1 MNNNSCMQTLNR
13 REDMKKCDSKK
24 GFTLAEVLITLG
36 IIGVVAALTM
46 PSIIANY
53 QKKVI
58 SVRLKKF
65 VSTFSQA
72 YNMAISKY
80 GDSTYWIDCSI
91 KSGNANCTEYD
102 GSATKKIIESLNAVD
117 YSNNLPEMYKQKVQ
131 ESKKNVGKGGLSWT
145 KFKSWQLADGAL
157 LFNMVDWNDA
167 NSRYLT
173 TFDVD
178 VNGISGPNRYGK
190 DIFIFAQVY
199 TMLPYS
205 SSMQYSGGFFYSNT
219 DLKKGLYMSGY
230 GYFKDEPINGVNGPI
245 KRCNA
250 DSFSVSFK
258 YYCSYLI
265 QENGWE
271 FPDYY
276 PWGAF

>member
-80 GDSTYWIDCSI
+80 GIQLI
-91 KSGNANCTEYD
+91 
-102 GSATKKIIESLNAVD
+102 
-117 YSNNLPEMYKQKVQ
+117 
-131 ESKKNVGKGGLSWT
+131 GLT
-145 KFKSWQLADGAL
+145 
-157 LFNMVDWNDA
+157 
-167 NSRYLT
+167 
-173 TFDVD
+173 
-178 VNGISGPNRYGK
+178 
-190 DIFIFAQVY
+190 AQ
-199 TMLPYS
+199 
-205 SSMQYSGGFFYSNT
+205 
-219 DLKKGLYMSGY
+219 
-230 GYFKDEPINGVNGPI
+230 
-245 KRCNA
+245 
-250 DSFSVSFK
+250 
-258 YYCSYLI
+258 
-265 QENGWE
+265 
-271 FPDYY
+271 
-276 PWGAF
+276 

>member
-1 MNNNSCMQTLNR
+1 
-13 REDMKKCDSKK
+13 MKISVSKK
-24 GFTLAEVLITLG
+24 AFTLAEVLATLG

-72 YNMAISKY
+72 YNMATAKY
-80 GDSTYWIDCSI
+80 GDPAYWVDCSF
-91 KSGNANCTEYD
+91 KEGLSFCNEYD
-102 GSATKKIIESLNAVD
+102 GSASQKIIASLNAVD
-117 YSNNLPEMYKQKVQ
+117 YSNNLPEIYKQKVQ

-145 KFKSWQLADGAL
+145 KFKSWQLSDGTL
-157 LFNMVDWNDA
+157 LFNMSDWNSK
-167 NSRYLT
+167 NSVYIT

-190 DIFIFAQVY
+190 DIFIFGQVY
-199 TMLPYS
+199 LPIITNCNMGSCLTM
-205 SSMQYSGGFFYSNT
+205 SGFSYWNIPK
-219 DLKKGLYMSGY
+219 LMPGLYMSDY
-230 GYFKDEPINGVNGPI
+230 GFFKGEPINGVNGPI
-245 KRCNA
+245 KRCNL
-250 DSFSVSFK
+250 DSDAFPVSFK
-258 YYCSYLI
+258 YNCSYLI